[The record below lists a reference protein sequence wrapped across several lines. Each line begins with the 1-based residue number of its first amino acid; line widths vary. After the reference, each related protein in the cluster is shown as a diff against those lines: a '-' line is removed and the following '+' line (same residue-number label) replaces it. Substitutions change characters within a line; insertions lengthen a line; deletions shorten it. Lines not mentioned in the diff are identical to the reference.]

1 VKFPPLSAV
10 LLCALALLAPAS
22 PLAHAQNASTTAP
35 ADPNGP
41 LEKTP
46 QIDKTPQTPPALEPS
61 TPSAPDRAA
70 QSTAPAPSGSAKI
83 LSAPLTP
90 LPTDAEDGRIG
101 QVVAQIL
108 EKAHYLQRP
117 LDDAMSQLFLKMYVD
132 ALDYRHMVFLQ
143 SDLDEFNQK
152 YGVTLGAMTLSGDIL
167 PAREI
172 YDRYVQRLKERQ
184 AQVEV
189 ILKTPPDFSK
199 SETFLADRTKAPWPQ
214 SLDEANELWR
224 LQIKY
229 ELLAGLLSK
238 EKPEDTAKLISKR
251 YARLVKSMDDFDH
264 TDLLGVY
271 LSALT
276 HAYDPHSDYFTADD
290 ADNFKINSIDMSL
303 VGIGAVLRTEDG
315 YPQIVSLV
323 PGGPADLDGRLKPKD
338 RIVAVGQDKEKPVD
352 VVDMK
357 LSKVVDMIRG
367 KSHTKVV
374 LTVIP
379 AEGGD
384 VALKKDIVIVRDEVK
399 LTEQKAKAR
408 IYEKETPA
416 GVQRYG
422 VIILPGFYEH
432 SAQDCASLIQRLEK
446 EKIQGVVLDL
456 RRNGGGI
463 LEEAINLVS
472 LFVPSGPVVQVKNP
486 QGSVKPFLISGN
498 NVVWSGPLIVM
509 IGKSSASASEIT
521 AAALQDYGRALI
533 IGDRTT
539 FGKGSVQ
546 TLINLKDIN
555 WSFQGDPGQ
564 LKLTVQ
570 KFYRINGDTTQ
581 NQGVSSDIIL
591 PSIEDYLEFGE
602 SLLPNAMPADQV
614 PAATYKRMNPPF
626 PFVAQLQQKS
636 NDRMAANPEFGYL
649 NQEIALLKQR
659 EIDKTISL
667 NQAKRQ
673 TELDDAKTLKDKLD
687 KAVAGLPPS
696 DHKVY
701 VLDLDML
708 DKGLPPKLV
717 TKAAKP
723 KDDKADLTKQAN
735 PDSDDDDDSM
745 TPSTG
750 VERDIHL
757 DETINIF
764 GDFLNA
770 LGLGSAPMTAQA
782 GSGGAN

>member
-1 VKFPPLSAV
+1 M
-10 LLCALALLAPAS
+10 
-22 PLAHAQNASTTAP
+22 
-35 ADPNGP
+35 
-41 LEKTP
+41 EKTP
-46 QIDKTPQTPPALEPS
+46 QVDKTPVPSVLPAPTVSPEKTPQTPPSLES
-61 TPSAPDRAA
+61 QTQSAPDRAA
-70 QSTAPAPSGSAKI
+70 QSTAPTPADSDKI
-83 LSAPLTP
+83 LSAPLKP

-167 PAREI
+167 PAREV
-172 YDRYVQRLKERQ
+172 YERYVQRLKERQ
-184 AQVEV
+184 AEVEL

-199 SETFLADRTKAPWPQ
+199 NESFLADRSKAPWPQ

-229 ELLAGLLSK
+229 ELLGGLLSK
-238 EKPEDTAKLISKR
+238 EKPEKTVETISKR
-251 YARLVKSMDDFDH
+251 YTRLVKSMDDFDH
-264 TDLLGVY
+264 TDLLAVY

-276 HAYDPHSDYFTADD
+276 HAYDPHSDYFNADD

-338 RIVAVGQDKEKPVD
+338 RIVAVSQEKEKPVD

-367 KSHTKVV
+367 KRNTKVT

-408 IYEKETPA
+408 IYEKETPN
-416 GVQRYG
+416 GIQRYG

-472 LFVPSGPVVQVKNP
+472 LFVPTGPVVQVKNP

-509 IGKSSASASEIT
+509 VGKSSASASEIT

-533 IGDRTT
+533 VGDRTT
-539 FGKGSVQ
+539 FGKGTVQ

-570 KFYRINGDTTQ
+570 KFYRINGSTTQ
-581 NQGVSSDIIL
+581 NQGVASDIVL

-614 PAATYKRMNPPF
+614 PAASYKRMNPPF

-667 NQAKRQ
+667 NQVKRQ
-673 TELDDAKTLKDKLD
+673 GELDDAKALKDKLD
-687 KAVAGLPPS
+687 KAVDGLPPS

-701 VLDLDML
+701 LLDLDML

-723 KDDKADLTKQAN
+723 KTDDKADLTKQAN

-770 LGLGSAPMTAQA
+770 LGLGNAPMTAQA
-782 GSGGAN
+782 SSAGAN